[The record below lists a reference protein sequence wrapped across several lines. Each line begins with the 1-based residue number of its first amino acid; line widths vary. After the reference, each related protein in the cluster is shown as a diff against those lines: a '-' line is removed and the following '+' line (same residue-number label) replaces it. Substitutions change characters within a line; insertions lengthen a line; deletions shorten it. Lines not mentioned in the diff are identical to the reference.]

1 MAKTSDVV
9 AGLLKKAGIV
19 FEGEVNGELPDDI
32 ATQLDNS
39 LLTLKAATSN
49 HPDVKKVYF
58 AQAYN
63 GLDAELKSIMD
74 ELALEDGIKSE
85 LNTEPSTTKRTV
97 ALIRKIKE
105 LSAKKDDAPDAG
117 KAAKLQQEINDLHAK
132 LKAEQDNVKKVQ
144 GDYEN
149 KLKQIQIQTKLSGI
163 LSKYKTMFDDLEP
176 DAKDAAINALLT
188 KSLQDSEAE
197 FTFDEKGSLSLIRK
211 DGTNLFGDNHTPL
224 TPQSFIDKSLSKI
237 LKVTD
242 TGKTGG
248 SNTNSGAP
256 SVPSTTN
263 PTLNNAVAEALK
275 TYETA
280 SKSAVTG

>member
-1 MAKTSDVV
+1 MAKTSDIL
-9 AGLLKKAGIV
+9 AGLLKKAGIT

-39 LLTLKAATSN
+39 LLTVEAAKSN
-49 HPDVKKVYF
+49 HPEVVRKYKAEF
-58 AQAYN
+58 YN
-63 GLDAELKSIMD
+63 GLDAEMESLFNEFAIDEATRSELKS
-74 ELALEDGIKSE
+74 EKS
-85 LNTEPSTTKRTV
+85 STKRMVLLT
-97 ALIRKIKE
+97 RKIKE
-105 LSAKKDDAPDAG
+105 LSAKKEDAPDAG

-132 LKAEQDNVKKVQ
+132 LKAEQDNVGKIK
-144 GDYEN
+144 GEYDN

-242 TGKTGG
+242 TSKPGG

-256 SVPSTTN
+256 SVPNTTN
-263 PTLNNAVAEALK
+263 PTLNNAIAESLK

-280 SKSAVTG
+280 SKSAITG

>member
-1 MAKTSDVV
+1 MKTSDFVS
-9 AGLLKKAGIV
+9 GLLKKAGIT
-19 FEGEVNGELPDDI
+19 FEGEVNGELPDDV

-39 LLTLKAATSN
+39 LLTIKAATSN

-63 GLDAELKSIMD
+63 GLDAELKTIMD
-74 ELALEDGIKSE
+74 ELALEEGIKSE
-85 LNTEPSTTKRTV
+85 LNAEQSTTKRTI

-105 LSAKKDDAPDAG
+105 LSSKKDETQDAG
-117 KAAKLQQEINDLHAK
+117 KAAKLQQEIVDLHAK
-132 LKAEQDNVKKVQ
+132 LKTEQENVKKVQ

-163 LSKYKTMFDDLEP
+163 LSQYKTMFDDLEP
-176 DAKDAAINALLT
+176 DAKEAAINALLS

-242 TGKTGG
+242 TKPGG
-248 SNTNSGAP
+248 SNTNSDTRKE
-256 SVPSTTN
+256 VSTT
-263 PTLNNAVAEALK
+263 TNAALKSALSDSLK
-275 TYETA
+275 TYEEATKNA
-280 SKSAVTG
+280 ITG